1 MLNQLGNGNLNLIF
15 LTFLELLLL
24 IIPIIIL
31 NLIDK
36 KPLIDHL
43 KSMGFDF
50 SRFSYKKAFLFIF
63 EGIGIAII
71 FFLIS
76 GLLIDVSFTI
86 ISSIFGD
93 AFIQD
98 AVSNLID
105 VSPIEPSP
113 FELIIIIFLQFLI
126 VAPCEEALFRGFIF
140 KKLHYNLNYFFSVV
154 LSSTIFAFYHVPP
167 FIVPYSTIFLYFWY
181 FFTFGILL
189 TLLYSLNRE
198 LLLPCILTHAIF
210 NMIVLIT

>member
-1 MLNQLGNGNLNLIF
+1 MLNQLGSDNLNLIF
-15 LTFLELLLL
+15 MTFLELLLL
-24 IIPIIIL
+24 IIPIIIMD
-31 NLIDK
+31 LIDK

-43 KSMGFDF
+43 KSIGFDF
-50 SRFSYKKAFLFIF
+50 SRFSYKKSFLCIY
-63 EGIGIAII
+63 EGIGVAIL
-71 FFLIS
+71 FFLIA
-76 GLLIDVSFTI
+76 GFLTDVSYTL

-105 VSPIEPSP
+105 VSPNEPSP
-113 FELIIIIFLQFLI
+113 LELIIIISLQFLI
-126 VAPCEEALFRGFIF
+126 VAPCEEAFFRGFIF
-140 KKLHYNLNYFFSVV
+140 KKLHYKLNYIFSVV
-154 LSSTIFAFYHVPP
+154 LSSTIFAFYHLPP

>member
-1 MLNQLGNGNLNLIF
+1 MLNQMGNDNLNLIF
-15 LTFLELLLL
+15 LTFLELLLV
-24 IIPIIIL
+24 IIPIIIM
-31 NLIDK
+31 NLMDK
-36 KPLIDHL
+36 KPLIVHL

-50 SRFSYKKAFLFIF
+50 SRFSYQEALLSIF
-63 EGIGIAII
+63 EGIGVAII
-71 FFLIS
+71 LFLIA
-76 GLLIDVSFTI
+76 GLLTDVSFTI

-105 VSPIEPSP
+105 VSPTEPSIL
-113 FELIIIIFLQFLI
+113 ELIIIIFLQFLI
-126 VAPCEEALFRGFIF
+126 VAPCEEAFFRGFIF
-140 KKLHYNLNYFFSVV
+140 KKLHYKVNYIFSLV

-189 TLLYSLNRE
+189 ALLYSLNRE

-210 NMIVLIT
+210 NTIVLIT